1 MPAAS
6 TVDAV
11 RRFPGS
17 MYVRLEIFA
26 EYNAGIVRSLA
37 AAGFKYVFL
46 LGDHGGDQAPLEH
59 LAPRLDAELRSHGVR
74 LFFIGGGYAK
84 STAQIAALAKSPH
97 LMGAGPGGLWAT
109 AAARTARPPR

>member
-26 EYNAGIVRSLA
+26 AYNADIVRSLA

-46 LGDHGGDQAPLEH
+46 LGDHGGDQAPLES
-59 LAPRLDAELRSHGVR
+59 LAPRRDAELRSHGVR
-74 LFFIGGGYAK
+74 VFFIGDGYAK
-84 STAQIAALAKSPH
+84 STAEIEALATSRH
-97 LMGAGPGGLWAT
+97 LRGAGHGGL
-109 AAARTARPPR
+109 